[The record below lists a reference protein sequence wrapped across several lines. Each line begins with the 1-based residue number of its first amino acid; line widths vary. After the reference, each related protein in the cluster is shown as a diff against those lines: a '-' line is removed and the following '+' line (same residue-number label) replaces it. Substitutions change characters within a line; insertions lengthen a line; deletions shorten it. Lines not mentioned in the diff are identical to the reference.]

1 MAELME
7 PTPNGDPREPVARTQ
22 GSVRESVAV
31 FLAAA
36 GLLPFAN
43 GGHSILVAAFFAP
56 LLLLRFTRRQRPVLG
71 LLTILVAQSIAFAI
85 QFRGMIPVPGAIHTV
100 IVLIYASALTVPY
113 VADRLIAPRL
123 RGWSATLVFP
133 CAWASTDY
141 LLSLSP
147 YGSWG
152 TAAYS
157 LHGNLPLLQM
167 LAVTGLWGL
176 TFLIGWVAAAANR
189 VWELGPRSP
198 RALRAAGVT
207 AAVVTLV
214 ALLGGARLVLF
225 PPDAPTVRIASL
237 SRIDMTLHPDP
248 KVVGRFFRQQPLT
261 PEEVATIR
269 SRAAT
274 IANDLLERSERE
286 AGAGARIVFWGE
298 ANAPV
303 LAEDESDLIR
313 RGREVAKRS
322 EIYLGMALAGWHRDA
337 RLPLANKLVVIG
349 PDGGVAWEYYKAH
362 PVPGGEAA
370 MSITT
375 DGKLRALDTPFG
387 RLTSVI
393 CFDADFPQLLAQAG
407 DLQADIVL
415 DPSNDWKA
423 IDPWHTQMA
432 GFRAIEQGVNLVR
445 QTSLGLSAAFDY
457 QGHVLASMDHYSAT
471 ERTLVSQVPT
481 RGVRTPYARFG
492 DWFAWASLA
501 GVVVLAAWGRFRR
514 RHLAD

>member
-1 MAELME
+1 ME
-7 PTPNGDPREPVARTQ
+7 PTPNGDPREPVARTG
-22 GSVRESVAV
+22 GSVRESMAV

-36 GLLPFAN
+36 VLLPFAN
-43 GGHSILVAAFFAP
+43 GGHSILAAAFLAP
-56 LLLLRFTRRQRPVLG
+56 LLLLRFTRGQRPVLG
-71 LLTILVAQSIAFAI
+71 LLTTLVAQSIAFAI

-123 RGWSATLVFP
+123 HGWSATLVFP
-133 CAWASTDY
+133 CTWASTDY

-157 LHGNLPLLQM
+157 LHGYLPLLQM

-176 TFLIGWVAAAANR
+176 TFFIGWVAAAANR

-207 AAVVTLV
+207 AAVVALLT
-214 ALLGGARLVLF
+214 LLGGARLVLI

-237 SRIDMTLHPDP
+237 SRIDLTLHPDP
-248 KVVGRFFRQQPLT
+248 KVVGRFFRQQTLT
-261 PEEVATIR
+261 PEEVETIR

-274 IANDLLERSERE
+274 IANDLLERAGRE
-286 AGAGARIVFWGE
+286 AAAGARIVFWGE

-337 RLPLANKLVVIG
+337 RRPLANKLVMIR
-349 PDGGVAWEYYKAH
+349 PDGSIAWEYYKAH

-407 DLQADIVL
+407 DLRADIVL
-415 DPSNDWKA
+415 DPSNDWRA

-457 QGHVLASMDHYSAT
+457 EGHVLASMDHYSAT

-481 RGVRTPYARFG
+481 RAVRTPYARFG

-501 GVVVLAAWGRFRR
+501 GVVVLAAWGRFHRR
-514 RHLAD
+514 RPAD